1 MNIPKIP
8 TLVLA
13 ALSFGVVVLPAQVK
27 LPSYTRQVLPNG
39 AVLDV
44 MPRKDVPLVTI
55 RVTFKGGAEAEP
67 AELAGLANVTSEA
80 IRRGTAK
87 RTPEQ
92 FAHELDSLGAAF
104 DSGANLQSIHIEAEF
119 LSKDLSKGLDLLMDA
134 MLNPAFAEPEVK
146 KVVAQH
152 VDAAKGLKDNP
163 SAAAAEY
170 FRSFFYGSSHPY
182 GRPADESTYG
192 RIGRKDVVDFHKRM
206 FAGRNMIVAVAGD
219 FDEGTATKLLVD
231 AFGAVPAGEAYQWK
245 QAAPVQVKAT
255 RIAVVD
261 KPDATETQFLIGQ
274 PGIERTNADRV
285 PLWVVNTIWGGRFT
299 SILNDE
305 LRVNTGLTYGA
316 SSRLEQLHLPGRI
329 TISSFTRTETTVKAV
344 DVALSLL
351 KTLREKGI
359 TADQLSSAKQYLKG
373 TYPASRL
380 ETPDQL
386 VDILSEIELFDLNR
400 GEVDDLFSRIDSVTL
415 ERANAAI
422 KKYYGAGNLTFLLLG
437 NASAFEAELKKYAAE
452 VVKTSISQPG
462 FRVTP

>member
-1 MNIPKIP
+1 MNIA
-8 TLVLA
+8 TLA
-13 ALSFGVVVLPAQVK
+13 AAALTVGIMVLPAQVR
-27 LPSYTRQVLPNG
+27 LPPYTRQVLPNG

-55 RVTFKGGAEAEP
+55 RVMFKGGAEAEP
-67 AELAGLANVTSEA
+67 AELSGLANVTAEA
-80 IRRGTAK
+80 IRRGTSK
-87 RTPEQ
+87 RTPDQ

-104 DSGANLQSIHIEAEF
+104 DSGADLQSIQIDAEF

-134 MLNPAFAEPEVK
+134 IRHPAFPEAEVK
-146 KVVAQH
+146 KVVAQYI
-152 VDAAKGLKDNP
+152 DSAKGLKDNP
-163 SAAAAEY
+163 GAAAGEY
-170 FRSFFYGSSHPY
+170 FRSFFYGVSHPY

-192 RIGRKDVVDFHKRM
+192 RIARKDILDFHRRM

-219 FDEGTATKLLVD
+219 FDPGTATKLLAD
-231 AFGAVPAGEAYQWK
+231 AFGSVAPGEAYSWK
-245 QAAPVQVKAT
+245 QAAPVQAKTT

-274 PGIERTNADRV
+274 PGIERTNPDRV

-329 TISSFTRTETTVKAV
+329 TIASFTRTETTGKAI
-344 DVALSLL
+344 DVALGLM
-351 KTLREKGI
+351 KGLREKGI
-359 TADQLSSAKQYLKG
+359 TAEQLSSAKQYLKG

-386 VDILSEIELFDLNR
+386 VQILTEIELFDLNR

-437 NASAFEAELKKYAAE
+437 NASAFEAELKKYGGE
-452 VVKTSISQPG
+452 VVKVPISRPG
-462 FRVTP
+462 LRVVP